1 MDFLSYDPWAGVRS
15 RNGYLA
21 DELREGLHKTI
32 RRNKPDLAIR
42 IAFEMY
48 VTSEQLEDMMWRR
61 LAIMSVEDVGF
72 GDPMAPTAIDTLE
85 RMRKLHPYNDIDRAS
100 YFAQAIR
107 HLCRSPKDLTIGVV
121 MGIVRKEFERGILPA
136 IPEEAY
142 DMHCKTGRERGK
154 TLADFLQEGNIVDP
168 PSPEYD
174 APEYKAAEARL
185 LAMQHEDLKGTAEKK
200 ELDVPPFEL
209 QPYFI

>member
-1 MDFLSYDPWAGVRS
+1 MEFLSYDPWANVTS

-32 RRNKPDLAIR
+32 RRNNPQLAIR
-42 IAFEMY
+42 IAYEMY
-48 VTSEQLEDMMWRR
+48 ITSEQLEDMLWRR
-61 LAIMSVEDVGF
+61 LAIMAVEDIGLA
-72 GDPMAPTAIDTLE
+72 DPMVPTVIETLE
-85 RMRKLHPYNDIDRAS
+85 RMRKMHPYNDIDRAS

-107 HLCRSPKDLTIGVV
+107 VLCRTKKDLTIGIV
-121 MGIVRKEFERGILPA
+121 MGIVRKEFERGILPT

-154 TLADFLQEGNIVDP
+154 SLKDFLMEGNVVDP
-168 PSPEYD
+168 VSEEYESD
-174 APEYKAAEARL
+174 EYKDAEKTLRAML
-185 LAMQHEDLKGTAEKK
+185 EEELAGTEEKK
-200 ELDVPPFEL
+200 ELPVPPYEL

>member
-1 MDFLSYDPWAGVRS
+1 MDFLSYDPWANVTS
-15 RNGYLA
+15 RNGYMA

-32 RRNKPDLAIR
+32 RRNKAQLAIR

-48 VTSEQLEDMMWRR
+48 ITSEQMEDMLWRR
-61 LAIMSVEDVGF
+61 LAIMAVEDVGF
-72 GDPMAPTAIDTLE
+72 GDPMAPVLVDTLE

-107 HLCRSPKDLTIGVV
+107 HLCRSKKDLSVGVI
-121 MGIVRKEFERGILPA
+121 MGIVRKEFERGILPQ

-142 DMHCKTGRERGK
+142 DMHCKKGRDRGK
-154 TLADFLQEGNIVDP
+154 NFKDFLKEGNVVSP
-168 PSPEYD
+168 PSEEYESD
-174 APEYKAAEARL
+174 EYKADEKRL
-185 LAMQHEDLKGTAEKK
+185 LDMQLEELNGTVEKK
-200 ELDVPPFEL
+200 DLQVPPFEL

>member
-1 MDFLSYDPWAGVRS
+1 MDFLSYDPWAGVTS

-32 RRNKPDLAIR
+32 RRNNPQLAIR

-48 VTSEQLEDMMWRR
+48 ITSEQLEDMLWRR
-61 LAIMSVEDVGF
+61 LAIISIEDIGLA
-72 GDPMAPTAIDTLE
+72 DPMAPVVVETLE

-107 HLCRSPKDLTIGVV
+107 HLCSSKKDLTIGVV
-121 MGIVRKEFERGILPA
+121 MGIVRMEFERGIFPK

-154 TLADFLQEGNIVDP
+154 SLKDFLNEGNVVAPASD
-168 PSPEYD
+168 EYES
-174 APEYKAAEARL
+174 AEYKAAEEKL
-185 LAMQHEDLKGTAEKK
+185 KSMLQEDLDGTAEKK
-200 ELDVPPFEL
+200 QLAVPPFEL